1 MFLGA
6 DFAQDSVQNIKFLTS
21 LKYVLGVLKYMKIII
36 VVLEAKQSA
45 VLKSKWLF
53 LKIEIHY

>member
-6 DFAQDSVQNIKFLTS
+6 DSAQDSVQNIKFLTS

-36 VVLEAKQSA
+36 KHCFG
-45 VLKSKWLF
+45 SKWLF